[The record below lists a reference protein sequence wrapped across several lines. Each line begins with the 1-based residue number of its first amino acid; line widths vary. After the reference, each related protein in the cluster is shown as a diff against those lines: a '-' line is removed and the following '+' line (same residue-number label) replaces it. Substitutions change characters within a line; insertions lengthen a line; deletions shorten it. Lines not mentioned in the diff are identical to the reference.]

1 VALPV
6 LKNLELNGALRY
18 DHYTDAGN
26 SLTPKFG
33 AKWRA
38 LNNFAVRG
46 TYAKAFRA
54 PSSTE
59 NGAGSV
65 AAFGGAVVDD
75 NARCASL
82 AGLPQATIDANCK
95 GVAPTFI
102 QRGNP
107 DLEPEKSTS
116 MTLGLVWDIT
126 QRSSITADIWQIKR
140 KGLPVVEDPQSAVD
154 AGRVTRDPATL
165 LSPTDIGAIL
175 NGSVVFQNSS
185 KSLTEGL
192 DVEAKSRFDL
202 GGGNGALTA
211 GATWTHLFTQTVTEA
226 NGTEHAYAGTHGDCN
241 ITNCM
246 GSPRDRVS
254 LYATWELAQW
264 RLGANVNYRSSM
276 SNKFEQSDTG
286 CAQQTLAGAD
296 FPDGCKVK
304 SFTTMD
310 ISGAWKFGKST
321 EIFASIQNLF
331 DTKPPVDFE
340 TYGAI
345 GYNPLDYSG
354 AIGRFFRVGVK
365 HQF

>member
-1 VALPV
+1 M
-6 LKNLELNGALRY
+6 
-18 DHYTDAGN
+18 
-26 SLTPKFG
+26 
-33 AKWRA
+33 
-38 LNNFAVRG
+38 
-46 TYAKAFRA
+46 
-54 PSSTE
+54 
-59 NGAGSV
+59 SV
-65 AAFGGAVVDD
+65 
-75 NARCASL
+75 
-82 AGLPQATIDANCK
+82 
-95 GVAPTFI
+95 
-102 QRGNP
+102 
-107 DLEPEKSTS
+107 
-116 MTLGLVWDIT
+116 
-126 QRSSITADIWQIKR
+126 
-140 KGLPVVEDPQSAVD
+140 
-154 AGRVTRDPATL
+154 
-165 LSPTDIGAIL
+165 GAIL

-192 DVEAKSRFDL
+192 DVEVKSRFDL

-226 NGTEHAYAGTHGDCN
+226 NGTEHKYAGTHGNCD
-241 ITNCM
+241 ITNCI

-276 SNKFEQSDTG
+276 SNKFEQSDTE
-286 CAQQTLAGAD
+286 CALHTLDGND
-296 FPDGCKVK
+296 HPPGCKVK

-310 ISGAWKFGKST
+310 ISGAWKFGKNS